1 LDDLIANLIVRIL
14 WAALFGWWIT
24 IIWYL
29 FAIVFVALVFSAPVG
44 YWMLD
49 RIEMVFSFNRES
61 HHTWR
66 TRKRIVLGVIWFYL
80 IGWWAGILLIGLSSA
95 CVVTVIAFPFGSW
108 LMRSLD
114 TVVILS

>member
-24 IIWYL
+24 VLWYL
-29 FAIVFVALVFSAPVG
+29 FAFILVALVISAPIG
-44 YWMLD
+44 YWMLE

-61 HHTWR
+61 HHNWR
-66 TRKRIVLGVIWFYL
+66 TRKRIVFGVIWFYL
-80 IGWWAGILLIGLSSA
+80 VGWWAGLLLISFSSA
-95 CVVTVIAFPFGSW
+95 CVVSVLGFPLGTW
-108 LMRSLD
+108 LIKHLD